1 MDIVQF
7 STQKFIAYALIL
19 FRVGGIMIFAPVF
32 GSNMVPGQ
40 TKAAIA
46 MTIALL
52 LVPVIDY
59 SAPAPLTLANMVCSA
74 ATESIVGLLIGYA
87 ASLLFVAV
95 QLGGMQIGQQM
106 GTEIGSVF
114 NPFLEVQSSVVGEF
128 YFLFS
133 TLVFLG
139 INGHH
144 ILLAALVESFRTVP
158 IGTAALSLGALDMLI
173 KLFGYLFAIA
183 FAISAP
189 AVLALFLVTV
199 AMGFVARTV
208 PQMNILIVGFPVRVV
223 VGLAVMIFTLPPIGY
238 FLTRVTGV
246 VLRGLPALV
255 SAAR

>member
-1 MDIVQF
+1 LDIVQF
-7 STQKFIAYALIL
+7 STQKFIAYTLIL

-32 GSNMVPGQ
+32 GSGMVPGQ
-40 TKAAIA
+40 TKAALA
-46 MTIALL
+46 MVVALM

-59 SAPAPLTLANMVCSA
+59 SAPEPLTLPNMVYTA

-158 IGTAALSLGALDMLI
+158 IGSAALSLGALDMLI

-189 AVLALFLVTV
+189 VVIALFLVTV

-223 VGLAVMIFTLPPIGY
+223 VGLAVMIFTLPAIGY
-238 FLTRVTGV
+238 FLARVTGV
-246 VLRGLPALV
+246 VLRGLPDLV
-255 SAAR
+255 AAAR